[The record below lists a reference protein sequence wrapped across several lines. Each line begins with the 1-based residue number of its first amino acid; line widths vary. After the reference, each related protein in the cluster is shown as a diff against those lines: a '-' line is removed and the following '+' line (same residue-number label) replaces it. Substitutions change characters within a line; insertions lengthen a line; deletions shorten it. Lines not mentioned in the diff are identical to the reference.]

1 MSTLSIKSGGFG
13 VELEDDD
20 ITVSVEL
27 EDDVTLGVEPE
38 DNVTL
43 EEELEDDITLGV
55 ELEGNIALELLEFRD
70 GMVNP
75 FSSTGAVSTISF
87 IINVRLF
94 WSFSKFLVTSTH
106 CIVWP
111 TKRNSCNKQNCT

>member
-1 MSTLSIKSGGFG
+1 MSTLSIESGGLG

-20 ITVSVEL
+20 ITLCVEL

-38 DNVTL
+38 DDVTL
-43 EEELEDDITLGV
+43 EEELEDDITLGIK
-55 ELEGNIALELLEFRD
+55 LEGNIALELLESWD

-75 FSSTGAVSTISF
+75 FSSTGAVSTIFF

-94 WSFSKFLVTSTH
+94 WSSSKFLVTSTL
-106 CIVWP
+106 
-111 TKRNSCNKQNCT
+111 KS